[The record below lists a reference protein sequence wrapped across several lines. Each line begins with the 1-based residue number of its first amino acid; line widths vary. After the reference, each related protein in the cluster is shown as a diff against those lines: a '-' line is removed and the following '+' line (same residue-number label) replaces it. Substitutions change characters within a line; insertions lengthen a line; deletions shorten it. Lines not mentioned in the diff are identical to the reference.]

1 MRTILNMKPGP
12 GGRRLQKELEAKTTG
27 SVYWPAFTF
36 DRSEDYEESVK
47 GILEGAE
54 RGALLILVSP
64 TTVSFMK
71 DIFPRLPQSSR
82 FACVGEPTAK
92 ALAAAFPAVGEILFP
107 HGSSLESGS
116 ELLFD
121 LLLKEGLPSEVVLIR
136 GDTGRQFLID
146 ALREKGAPVTVA
158 PIYKRIPLKA
168 TEDQKQW
175 IGRGEAPVIYLT
187 STDAIRILE
196 ENVGEDNAGWLRSAL
211 VLTIHPRIQEHLFAE
226 GFNNVELVESH
237 SSGLADKLI
246 ALAEQV
252 TND

>member
-12 GGRRLQKELEAKTTG
+12 GGRRLQKELEAKTAG
-27 SVYWPAFTF
+27 SVYWPTFTF

-47 GILEGAE
+47 EILEGAG
-54 RGALLILVSP
+54 RSAQLILVSP

-71 DIFPRLPQSSR
+71 DIFPQLPESVR

-92 ALAAAFPAVGEILFP
+92 ALTAAFPAAHEILFP
-107 HGSSLESGS
+107 QGSSLESGS

-121 LLLKEGLPSEVVLIR
+121 LLLQKGLPSEVVLIR

-146 ALREKGAPVTVA
+146 ALRDKGVAVTVA

-168 TEDQKQW
+168 EETQKQW
-175 IGRGEAPVIYLT
+175 IGRGQPPVVYLT

-196 ENVGEDNAGWLRSAL
+196 ENVGDESREWLQSAS
-211 VLTIHPRIQEHLFAE
+211 VLTIHPRIQEHLIEE
-226 GFNNVELVESH
+226 GFKNVELVESH
-237 SSGLADKLI
+237 CCGLVDKLLS
-246 ALAEQV
+246 LAEQV
-252 TND
+252 SND

>member
-12 GGRRLQKELEAKTTG
+12 GGRRLQKELEAKTAG

-47 GILEGAE
+47 EILEGAE

-64 TTVSFMK
+64 TTVSFMR

-92 ALAAAFPAVGEILFP
+92 ALAAVFPAAGEILFP

-121 LLLKEGLPSEVVLIR
+121 LLLEEGLPSEVVLIR

-146 ALREKGAPVTVA
+146 ALREKGVPVTVA

-168 TEDQKQW
+168 QKDQKQW
-175 IGRGEAPVIYLT
+175 IGCGEAPVVYLT

-196 ENVGEDNAGWLRSAL
+196 ANVGEENLAWLKPAS
-211 VLTIHPRIQEHLFAE
+211 VLTIHPRIQEHLFAA
-226 GFNNVELVESH
+226 GFKNVELVESH
-237 SSGLADKLI
+237 CSGLADKLI
-246 ALAEQV
+246 SLAEKA

>member
-12 GGRRLQKELEAKTTG
+12 GGRRLQKELEAKTSG

-47 GILEGAE
+47 EILEGAE

-71 DIFPRLPQSSR
+71 DIFPQLPESVR

-92 ALAAAFPAVGEILFP
+92 ALTAAFPAARKFFFP

-116 ELLFD
+116 ELLFE
-121 LLLKEGLPSEVVLIR
+121 LLLEEGLPSEVVLIR

-146 ALREKGAPVTVA
+146 ALRDKDVPVTVA
-158 PIYKRIPLKA
+158 PIYKRIPLKVSD
-168 TEDQKQW
+168 DQK
-175 IGRGEAPVIYLT
+175 
-187 STDAIRILE
+187 
-196 ENVGEDNAGWLRSAL
+196 
-211 VLTIHPRIQEHLFAE
+211 
-226 GFNNVELVESH
+226 
-237 SSGLADKLI
+237 
-246 ALAEQV
+246 
-252 TND
+252 

>member
-12 GGRRLQKELEAKTTG
+12 GGQRLQEELEAKTAG

-47 GILEGAE
+47 EILEGAE

-71 DIFPRLPQSSR
+71 DIFPQLPESAR

-92 ALAAAFPAVGEILFP
+92 ALTAAFPAAHEILFP

-116 ELLFD
+116 ELLFE
-121 LLLKEGLPSEVVLIR
+121 LLLEEGLPPEVVLIR

-146 ALREKGAPVTVA
+146 VLRDKGVPVTVA

-168 TEDQKQW
+168 SGDQKRW
-175 IGRGEAPVIYLT
+175 IGRGEAPVVYLT
-187 STDAIRILE
+187 STAAIRTLE
-196 ENVGEDNAGWLRSAL
+196 ENVGGDNAGWLKSAV
-211 VLTIHPRIQEHLFAE
+211 VLTIHPRIQEHLFEE
-226 GFNNVELVESH
+226 GFKNVELVESRC
-237 SSGLADKLI
+237 SGLADKLI
-246 ALAEQV
+246 SLAE
-252 TND
+252 

>member
-12 GGRRLQKELEAKTTG
+12 GGQRLQEELEAKTAG

-47 GILEGAE
+47 EILEGAE

-71 DIFPRLPQSSR
+71 DIFPQLPESAR

-92 ALAAAFPAVGEILFP
+92 ALTAAFPAAHEILFP

-116 ELLFD
+116 ELLFE
-121 LLLKEGLPSEVVLIR
+121 LLLEEGLHPEVVLLR
-136 GDTGRQFLID
+136 GV
-146 ALREKGAPVTVA
+146 LRDKGVPVTVA

-168 TEDQKQW
+168 SGDQKRW
-175 IGRGEAPVIYLT
+175 IGRGEAPVVYLT
-187 STDAIRILE
+187 STDAIRTLE
-196 ENVGEDNAGWLRSAL
+196 ENVGGDNAGWLKSAL
-211 VLTIHPRIQEHLFAE
+211 VLTIHPRIQEHLFGE
-226 GFNNVELVESH
+226 GFKNVELVESRC
-237 SSGLADKLI
+237 SGLADKLI
-246 ALAEQV
+246 SLAE
-252 TND
+252 